1 MIKHFLEALYL
12 PYVRSNEVKWHNF
25 SSGANMSIVLCF
37 LLIQIGWGLG
47 VPMAMTKLWPDR
59 LALDSFGAIIPFVF
73 AVDYLLRLISLKD
86 GYIDTGLGSYL
97 TLPVKRRIVF
107 LFTFIRYCTSDKT
120 MGWQPLLFVVSLIL
134 IAPVYGVLPTIAWL
148 IAFYVWTLVN
158 NLLASEIGR
167 TQYSI
172 RLNTVIL
179 CIYGVWSYFAMAKG
193 LGMLPV
199 RYICENLSVFFS
211 LAQIVLLYG
220 VAELY
225 LWYKS
230 CSRYSIIEG
239 VSNKTSSVSGWLDIN
254 RINSVL
260 KLRLFS
266 LKGLDNLG
274 IFSFMLILPILTI
287 IYIKFNFFDA
297 GGGYKSWLSMLVFAY
312 VINFC
317 RCTFAFESTFFDRIA
332 TLPFSLEKVLRTDY
346 IIFNLFQTL
355 IFVITFLVCDNI
367 DAAFL
372 FSLVLFSAGPVS
384 AITFY
389 MAATQIIKID
399 SSMRVRSDNK
409 GSLLKSLILLVVP
422 LLVLITPGIV
432 ELIFSSHV
440 ATLYK
445 AISGVVFILASP
457 YWIKLSV
464 RRFNK
469 NKYDNLKIYREKI

>member
-12 PYVRSNEVKWHNF
+12 PYVRSNNVTGHNIA
-25 SSGANMSIVLCF
+25 SGVNSVFMVVAFMLLF
-37 LLIQIGWGLG
+37 LIGF
-47 VPMAMTKLWPDR
+47 VFPRVISFLWPNR
-59 LALDSFGAIIPFVF
+59 LALDSYGVIIPCVF

-120 MGWQPLLFVVSLIL
+120 MGWQPLLFVVSLML

-179 CIYGVWSYFAMAKG
+179 CIYGVWSYFALAKS

-199 RYICENLSVFFS
+199 RYICENLSVFFP
-211 LAQIVLLYG
+211 LVQIVLLYG

-239 VSNKTSSVSGWLDIN
+239 VSNKTSSVRGRFDIN
-254 RINSVL
+254 RINGVL

-266 LKGLDNLG
+266 LKRLGNSG
-274 IFSFMLILPILTI
+274 IFSFMLILPIWTI
-287 IYIKFNFFDA
+287 VSIKFNFLDA
-297 GGGYKSWLSMLVFAY
+297 GGGYKFWLSMLVFAY

-317 RCTFAFESTFFDRIA
+317 RLTFALESPFFDRIA
-332 TLPFSLEKVLRTDY
+332 TMPFSLEKVLRTDY
-346 IIFNLFQTL
+346 VLFNLFQTL

-389 MAATQIIKID
+389 MAATQAFKVD
-399 SSMRVRSDNK
+399 SSLRIRYENK
-409 GSLLKSLILLVVP
+409 GSQLKSFILVVIP
-422 LLVLITPGIV
+422 FLVLLTPGIV
-432 ELIFSSHV
+432 EIIFSSHV

-445 AISGVVFILASP
+445 AISGAVFILASP

-469 NKYDNLKIYREKI
+469 NKYDNLRIYREKI